1 MHQTH
6 NSKSKETPNISS
18 KILLNQNETENTN
31 DDLDD
36 EESEA
41 SEEEAKPNEEK
52 MKQLSELFPQLS
64 SEVIAYLILR
74 YVEISDIT
82 EKILNRVNDKGLIKE
97 MNDYK
102 AEKQE
107 EKIRKQL
114 ENEKNKKKMKEKI
127 IKKHMFVPKDTI
139 VVYIIFAIYI

>member
-1 MHQTH
+1 M
-6 NSKSKETPNISS
+6 
-18 KILLNQNETENTN
+18 LLDQNEVESTN
-31 DDLDD
+31 DDSDD
-36 EESEA
+36 EENET

-52 MKQLSELFPQLS
+52 LKQLSELFPQLS
-64 SEVIAYLILR
+64 SELITYLILR

-82 EKILNRVNDKGLIKE
+82 EKILNTVNDKDLIKE

-102 AEKQE
+102 TEIQE
-107 EKIRKQL
+107 EKIRKQF

-139 VVYIIFAIYI
+139 VVYFILIFEI